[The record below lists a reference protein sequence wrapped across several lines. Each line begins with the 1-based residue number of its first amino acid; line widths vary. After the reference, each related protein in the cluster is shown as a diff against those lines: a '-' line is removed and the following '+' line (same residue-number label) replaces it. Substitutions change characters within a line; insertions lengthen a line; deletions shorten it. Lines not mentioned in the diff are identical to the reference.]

1 MANGAIKITYTFYSK
16 IEKRYYNL
24 TWFLV
29 LFVNCTLVQILATE
43 TNIWYVITYGHSYL
57 LIPAAFHVIEQ
68 ASTKHCV
75 FAWPEESEFPST
87 TIPSLIT

>member
-1 MANGAIKITYTFYSK
+1 MKLTFHTFIDEANMVNGAIKITYTFYSK
-16 IEKRYYNL
+16 IEKHNYNL
-24 TWFLV
+24 KW
-29 LFVNCTLVQILATE
+29 LFVLVR
-43 TNIWYVITYGHSYL
+43 YTYGESYL
-57 LIPAAFHVIEQ
+57 LIPAAFQVIEQ

>member
-1 MANGAIKITYTFYSK
+1 MKLTFHTFIDEANMANGAIKIPYTFYSK

-43 TNIWYVITYGHSYL
+43 TNIWYVMYYEILMDIH
-57 LIPAAFHVIEQ
+57 I
-68 ASTKHCV
+68 C
-75 FAWPEESEFPST
+75 
-87 TIPSLIT
+87 

>member
-1 MANGAIKITYTFYSK
+1 MKLTFHTFIDEANMANGAIKITYTFYSK
-16 IEKRYYNL
+16 IEKHNYNL
-24 TWFLV
+24 KWLLV
-29 LFVNCTLVQILATE
+29 LFD
-43 TNIWYVITYGHSYL
+43 TYGHSYL